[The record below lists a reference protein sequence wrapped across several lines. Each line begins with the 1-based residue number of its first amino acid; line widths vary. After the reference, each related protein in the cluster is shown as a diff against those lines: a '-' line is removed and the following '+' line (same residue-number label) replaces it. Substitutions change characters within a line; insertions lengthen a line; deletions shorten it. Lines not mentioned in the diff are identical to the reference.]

1 MSDATQRRERSWV
14 SRMTEPDG
22 RPSLRRHL
30 VSSLLVPLMMLL
42 VIESLVTYS
51 GALIYSNHVHDRDLG
66 DDAMTLAQ
74 MLSQEDL
81 GGQVSPQAR
90 FLLEYAPEGHN
101 YFNVSSE
108 KHGLLAGSSELQPA
122 PLSAASADGEPA
134 LYSTTL
140 TTPKQKYRE
149 LRAATVRIPN
159 LHDPSDQLTVTMAE
173 TFHDRHQR
181 AREIL
186 LLSIPAQAI
195 LIASVFFLV
204 LYGVRVGLR
213 QLDPLTARLA
223 AREHDL
229 APIGDADVPEEI
241 LPLTRTIDGL
251 FARQRGMLALQERF
265 IADAAHQLKTPLA
278 GLRVHVER
286 AQADPG
292 KETVVD
298 ALQHIL
304 RLTQRAS
311 RTSSQL
317 LALTRAQS
325 PELSD
330 NVPLCLL
337 DLAQVIPE
345 LLSVRVHDAIAA
357 GVDLGYEGPSGPV
370 WIDGDRISLQ
380 EMLDNLI
387 DNSLRYAG
395 RGSILTVGVA
405 VLDEHPCI
413 SVEDNG
419 PGVPPSFLD
428 RLGERF
434 FRVPGMIEEGTGLG
448 LAIVQRIAE
457 RHRALVRYLNGS
469 ARGLRVEVVF
479 PPART
484 SRTPG

>member
-1 MSDATQRRERSWV
+1 MTEATPKRDDPWLYRLL
-14 SRMTEPDG
+14 EPDG
-22 RPSLRRHL
+22 RPSLRRRL
-30 VSSLLVPLMMLL
+30 LSSLLVPLMLL
-42 VIESLVTYS
+42 LAVESLITYG

-81 GGQVSPQAR
+81 GGQISPQAR

-101 YFNVSSE
+101 YFNVSSQ
-108 KHGLLAGSSELQPA
+108 KHGLLAGSPELQPA
-122 PLSAASADGEPA
+122 PLSGASSDGEPA

-140 TTPKQKYRE
+140 YTPTQKRRE

-159 LHDPSDQLTVTMAE
+159 LQDPSDQLTVTMAE

-186 LLSIPAQAI
+186 LLSIPAQAL
-195 LIASVFFLV
+195 LIASVFLLV
-204 LYGVRVGLR
+204 FYGVRVGLR

-229 APIGDADVPEEI
+229 APIGDADVPVEI

-286 AQADPG
+286 AQADPS
-292 KETVVD
+292 KETVTD

-311 RTSSQL
+311 RASSQL
-317 LALTRAQS
+317 LALTRVQS
-325 PELSD
+325 PELSETT
-330 NVPLCLL
+330 PLCLL
-337 DLAQVIPE
+337 DLAQLIPE

-357 GVDLGYEGPSGPV
+357 NVDLGYEGPAGPV

-387 DNSLRYAG
+387 DNSMRYAG
-395 RGSILTVGVA
+395 RHSIVTVA
-405 VLDEHPCI
+405 VSVLGEGPCI

-419 PGVPPSFLD
+419 PGVPPAFLE

-434 FRVPGMIEEGTGLG
+434 FRVPGVTEEGTGLG
-448 LAIVQRIAE
+448 LAIVARIAE
-457 RHRALVRYLNGS
+457 RHRALVRFLNGS
-469 ARGLRVEVVF
+469 SGGLRVEVVF

-484 SRTPG
+484 SKTLS

>member
-1 MSDATQRRERSWV
+1 MNKAAPKQEQSWLY
-14 SRMTEPDG
+14 RMIEPDG
-22 RPSLRRHL
+22 RPSLRRRL
-30 VSSLLVPLMMLL
+30 LSSLLVPLMLL
-42 VIESLVTYS
+42 LAIESLITYS

-66 DDAMTLAQ
+66 DNAMTLAQ
-74 MLSQEDL
+74 MLTQEDL
-81 GGQVSPQAR
+81 GGQISPQAR

-101 YFNVSSE
+101 YFSVTSQ
-108 KHGLLAGSSELQPA
+108 KHGLLAGSPELHPA
-122 PLSAASADGEPA
+122 PPTASIDAEPV

-140 TTPKQKYRE
+140 RTNKQRVRE

-159 LHDPSDQLTVTMAE
+159 LRDPDDQLTVTMAE

-229 APIGDADVPEEI
+229 APIGDADVPVEI

-286 AQADPG
+286 AQADPSP
-292 KETVVD
+292 ETVSD
-298 ALQHIL
+298 ALQHIV

-311 RTSSQL
+311 RASSQL

-325 PELSD
+325 PEMNESE
-330 NVPLCLL
+330 PHCLL
-337 DLAQVIPE
+337 DLAQLIPE

-357 GVDLGYEGPSGPV
+357 GVDLGYEGPSGPL

-395 RGSILTVGVA
+395 RDSIVTVGVSTLA
-405 VLDEHPCI
+405 DSACL

-419 PGVPPSFLD
+419 PGVPPAFLE

-434 FRVPGMIEEGTGLG
+434 FRVPGVTEEGTGLG

-457 RHRALVRYLNGS
+457 RHHAYVRFLSGTS
-469 ARGLRVEVVF
+469 GGLRVEIVF

-484 SRTPG
+484 SKTSS

>member
-1 MSDATQRRERSWV
+1 MNNTAARPARPWV
-14 SRMTEPDG
+14 HSVADRDG

-30 VSSLLVPLMMLL
+30 LSALLVPLMLLL

-51 GALIYSNHVHDRDLG
+51 GALIYSNHVHDHDLA

-101 YFNVSSE
+101 YFNVSSR
-108 KHGLLAGSSELQPA
+108 KHGLLAGTPELKPA
-122 PLSAASADGEPA
+122 PLTAAAQDGEPA
-134 LYSTTL
+134 LYTAML
-140 TTPKQKYRE
+140 GRRQ

-159 LHDPSDQLTVTMAE
+159 LHDPDDQLTVTMAE

-195 LIASVFFLV
+195 LIASVFLLV

-213 QLDPLTARLA
+213 LLDPLTARLA
-223 AREHDL
+223 SREHDL
-229 APIGDADVPEEI
+229 APIGDADVPTEI
-241 LPLTRTIDGL
+241 LPLTRTIDAL
-251 FARQRGMLALQERF
+251 FARQRGMLSLQERF

-286 AQADPG
+286 AQADPS
-292 KETVVD
+292 KETVND

-311 RTSSQL
+311 RASSQL
-317 LALTRAQS
+317 LALTRVQS
-325 PELSD
+325 AGPHDAGALT
-330 NVPLCLL
+330 LL
-337 DLAQVIPE
+337 DLAQIIPE
-345 LLSVRVHDAIAA
+345 MLSVRVHDAIAA

-395 RGSILTVGVA
+395 RRSVVTVGVSVQPEGA
-405 VLDEHPCI
+405 TL

-419 PGVPPSFLD
+419 PGVPPAFLD

-434 FRVPGMIEEGTGLG
+434 FRVPGVSEEGTGLG

-457 RHRALVRYLNGS
+457 RHRAKVRFLNGS
-469 ARGLRVEVVF
+469 SGGLRVEVVF

-484 SRTPG
+484 SKANPPA

>member
-1 MSDATQRRERSWV
+1 MSDTAARPSRPWV
-14 SRMTEPDG
+14 HSVADRDG

-30 VSSLLVPLMMLL
+30 LSALLVPLMLLL

-51 GALIYSNHVHDRDLG
+51 GALIYSNHVHDRDLA

-101 YFNVSSE
+101 YFNVSSR
-108 KHGLLAGSSELQPA
+108 KHGMLAGTPELKPA
-122 PLSAASADGEPA
+122 PLTAAAQDGEPA
-134 LYSTTL
+134 LYTAML
-140 TTPKQKYRE
+140 GRRQ

-159 LHDPSDQLTVTMAE
+159 LHDPDDQLTVTMAE

-195 LIASVFFLV
+195 LIASVFLLV

-213 QLDPLTARLA
+213 LLDPLTARLA

-229 APIGDADVPEEI
+229 APIGDADVPSEI
-241 LPLTRTIDGL
+241 LPLTRTIDAL
-251 FARQRGMLALQERF
+251 FARQRGMLSLQERF

-286 AQADPG
+286 AQADPS
-292 KETVVD
+292 KETVND

-311 RTSSQL
+311 RASSQL
-317 LALTRAQS
+317 LALTRVQS
-325 PELSD
+325 ADPHDAGALG
-330 NVPLCLL
+330 LL
-337 DLAQVIPE
+337 DLAQLVPE
-345 LLSVRVHDAIAA
+345 MLSVRVHDAIAA
-357 GVDLGYEGPSGPV
+357 GVDLGYEGPAGPV

-395 RGSILTVGVA
+395 RRSIVTVGVS
-405 VLDEHPCI
+405 VLPDGATL

-419 PGVPPSFLD
+419 PGVPPAFLE

-434 FRVPGMIEEGTGLG
+434 FRVPGVSEEGTGLG

-457 RHRALVRYLNGS
+457 RHRARVRYLNGS
-469 ARGLRVEVVF
+469 SGGLRVEIVF

-484 SRTPG
+484 SKAPS

>member
-1 MSDATQRRERSWV
+1 MNQPAAKQDESWLY
-14 SRMTEPDG
+14 RIIEPDG
-22 RPSLRRHL
+22 RPSLRQRL
-30 VSSLLVPLMMLL
+30 LSSLLVPLMLLL
-42 VIESLVTYS
+42 VVESLITYG

-81 GGQVSPQAR
+81 GGQISPQAR

-101 YFNVSSE
+101 YFNVSSQ
-108 KHGLLAGSSELQPA
+108 KHGLLAGSPELQPS
-122 PLSAASADGEPA
+122 PLSGASSDGEPA
-134 LYSTTL
+134 LYTTSL
-140 TTPKQKYRE
+140 VTPTQKFRE

-159 LHDPSDQLTVTMAE
+159 LQDPTDQLTVTMAE

-186 LLSIPAQAI
+186 LLSIPAQAL

-204 LYGVRVGLR
+204 FYGVRVGLR
-213 QLDPLTARLA
+213 LLDPLTARLA

-229 APIGDADVPEEI
+229 APIGDADVPVEI

-286 AQADPG
+286 AQVDPS
-292 KETVVD
+292 KETVTD

-325 PELSD
+325 PDLNETAPC
-330 NVPLCLL
+330 VLL

-345 LLSVRVHDAIAA
+345 LLGVRVHDAIAA
-357 GVDLGYEGPSGPV
+357 GVDLGYEGPAGPV
-370 WIDGDRISLQ
+370 WIDADRLSLQ

-395 RGSILTVGVA
+395 RGSILTIGVS
-405 VLDEHPCI
+405 VLSEGPCV

-419 PGVPPSFLD
+419 PGVPPAFLE

-434 FRVPGMIEEGTGLG
+434 FRVPGMTEEGTGLG

-457 RHRALVRYLNGS
+457 RHGATVRFLNG
-469 ARGLRVEVVF
+469 ATGGLRVEVMF

-484 SRTPG
+484 SRSVS

>member
-1 MSDATQRRERSWV
+1 MSEPAPKPAQPWLY
-14 SRMTEPDG
+14 RMLEPDG
-22 RPSLRRHL
+22 RPSLRRRL
-30 VSSLLVPLMMLL
+30 LSSLLVPLMVLL
-42 VIESLVTYS
+42 VIESLVTYG
-51 GALIYSNHVHDRDLG
+51 GALIYSNHVHDRDLA
-66 DDAMTLAQ
+66 DDATTLAQ
-74 MLSQEDL
+74 MLSQENL
-81 GGQVSPQAR
+81 GGQISPQAR

-101 YFNVSSE
+101 YFNVSSQR
-108 KHGLLAGSSELQPA
+108 HGLLAGSPELLPA
-122 PLSAASADGEPA
+122 AASGVEDGEPT
-134 LYSTTL
+134 LYTT
-140 TTPKQKYRE
+140 TIITPNQKRRE

-173 TFHDRHQR
+173 TLRDRHQR

-195 LIASVFFLV
+195 LIASVFMLV

-229 APIGDADVPEEI
+229 APIGDADVPVEI

-286 AQADPG
+286 AEADPS
-292 KETVVD
+292 KDTVAD
-298 ALQHIL
+298 SLQHIS

-325 PELSD
+325 PELNDSS
-330 NVPLCLL
+330 PLCLL
-337 DLAQVIPE
+337 DLAHLVPE
-345 LLSVRVHDAIAA
+345 LVGLRVHDAIDA
-357 GVDLGYEGPSGPV
+357 GVDLGYEGPVQGHV
-370 WIDGDRISLQ
+370 WIDGDRHSLQ
-380 EMLDNLI
+380 ELLDNLI
-387 DNSLRYAG
+387 DNSLRYGGRDSLVTVSLTEQAG
-395 RGSILTVGVA
+395 RACLA
-405 VLDEHPCI
+405 
-413 SVEDNG
+413 VEDNG
-419 PGVPPSFLD
+419 PGVPPAFLE

-434 FRVPGMIEEGTGLG
+434 FRVPGITEEGTGLG

-457 RHRALVRYLNGS
+457 RHHARVRYLSGS
-469 ARGLRVEVVF
+469 GGGLRVEVVF

-484 SRTPG
+484 SRTND

>member
-1 MSDATQRRERSWV
+1 MSEAAPPARPWLFRLA
-14 SRMTEPDG
+14 EPDG
-22 RPSLRRHL
+22 RPSLRRAL
-30 VSSLLVPLMMLL
+30 LSSLLVPLMVLL

-51 GALIYSNHVHDRDLG
+51 GALVYSNHVHDRDLA
-66 DDAMTLAQ
+66 DDAVTLAQ

-81 GGQVSPQAR
+81 GGQISPQAR

-101 YFNVSSE
+101 YFNVSSR
-108 KHGLLAGSSELQPA
+108 KHGLLAGTPELQPA
-122 PLSAASADGEPA
+122 PLDGAAQDGEPA

-140 TTPKQKYRE
+140 YTLTQKRRE

-159 LHDPSDQLTVTMAE
+159 LRDPTDQLTVTMAE
-173 TFHDRHQR
+173 TFRDRHER

-186 LLSIPAQAI
+186 LLTIPAQAI
-195 LIASVFFLV
+195 LIASVFVLV

-213 QLDPLTARLA
+213 QLDPLTARLG

-229 APIGDADVPEEI
+229 APIGDADVPVEI
-241 LPLTRTIDGL
+241 LPLTRTIDAL

-292 KETVVD
+292 KETVAD
-298 ALQHIL
+298 ALQHIV

-317 LALTRAQS
+317 LALTRVQS
-325 PELSD
+325 PEL
-330 NVPLCLL
+330 NETAPLVLL
-337 DLAQVIPE
+337 DLARLIPE
-345 LLSVRVHDAIAA
+345 LLGVRVHDAIAA
-357 GVDLGYEGPSGPV
+357 GVDLGYEGPPGPV
-370 WIDGDRISLQ
+370 WIDGDRLSLQ

-395 RGSILTVGVA
+395 RHSIVTVGVSI
-405 VLDEHPCI
+405 LGESPCL

-419 PGVPPSFLD
+419 PGVPPAFLE

-434 FRVPGMIEEGTGLG
+434 FRVPGVAEEGTGLG

-457 RHRALVRYLNGS
+457 RHHAQVRFRNGGS
-469 ARGLRVEVVF
+469 GGLRVEVVF

-484 SRTPG
+484 SRVLD

>member
-1 MSDATQRRERSWV
+1 
-14 SRMTEPDG
+14 
-22 RPSLRRHL
+22 
-30 VSSLLVPLMMLL
+30 
-42 VIESLVTYS
+42 
-51 GALIYSNHVHDRDLG
+51 
-66 DDAMTLAQ
+66 
-74 MLSQEDL
+74 
-81 GGQVSPQAR
+81 
-90 FLLEYAPEGHN
+90 
-101 YFNVSSE
+101 
-108 KHGLLAGSSELQPA
+108 
-122 PLSAASADGEPA
+122 
-134 LYSTTL
+134 
-140 TTPKQKYRE
+140 
-149 LRAATVRIPN
+149 
-159 LHDPSDQLTVTMAE
+159 MAE

-186 LLSIPAQAI
+186 LLSIPAQAL

-213 QLDPLTARLA
+213 LLDPLTARLA

-229 APIGDADVPEEI
+229 APIGDADVPVEI

-286 AQADPG
+286 AQVDPS
-292 KETVVD
+292 KETVTD

-325 PELSD
+325 PDLNETAPC
-330 NVPLCLL
+330 VLL

-345 LLSVRVHDAIAA
+345 LLGVRVHDAIAA
-357 GVDLGYEGPSGPV
+357 GVDLGYEGPAGPV
-370 WIDGDRISLQ
+370 WIDADRLSLQ

-395 RGSILTVGVA
+395 RGSILTIGVS
-405 VLDEHPCI
+405 VLSEGPCV

-419 PGVPPSFLD
+419 PGVPPAFLE

-434 FRVPGMIEEGTGLG
+434 FRVPGMTEEGTGLG

-457 RHRALVRYLNGS
+457 RHRATVRFLNG
-469 ARGLRVEVVF
+469 ATGGLRVEILF
-479 PPART
+479 SPART
-484 SRTPG
+484 SRSVS